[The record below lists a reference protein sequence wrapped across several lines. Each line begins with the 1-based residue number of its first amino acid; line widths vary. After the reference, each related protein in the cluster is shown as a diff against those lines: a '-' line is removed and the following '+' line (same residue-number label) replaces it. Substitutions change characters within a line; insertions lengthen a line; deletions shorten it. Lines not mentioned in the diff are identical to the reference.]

1 MDEAGQYWLGNPEFG
16 NVQRETIHGG
26 KETKWRM
33 MICFHGIF
41 AQLHAIIFLLISIWF
56 HFLFRPN
63 KKTWIWRGTNFS
75 GHTHNR
81 IKSTEILFFFFLLSV
96 KGSPSSAVFFILSF
110 LDYYDY
116 YASPNVRYHTD
127 QELQLLYI
135 IHTMT
140 DYPPLGE
147 IERRG
152 GYYSVQLIG
161 RKWMYFS
168 WNENKNNIMAS

>member
-1 MDEAGQYWLGNPEFG
+1 MNLKGN
-16 NVQRETIHGG
+16 
-26 KETKWRM
+26 K
-33 MICFHGIF
+33 
-41 AQLHAIIFLLISIWF
+41 
-56 HFLFRPN
+56 LFRSHTQPN
-63 KKTWIWRGTNFS
+63 QI
-75 GHTHNR
+75 NR
-81 IKSTEILFFFFLLSV
+81 NSFFFFLLSV

-161 RKWMYFS
+161 RK
-168 WNENKNNIMAS
+168 

>member
-1 MDEAGQYWLGNPEFG
+1 M
-16 NVQRETIHGG
+16 
-26 KETKWRM
+26 
-33 MICFHGIF
+33 
-41 AQLHAIIFLLISIWF
+41 
-56 HFLFRPN
+56 
-63 KKTWIWRGTNFS
+63 
-75 GHTHNR
+75 
-81 IKSTEILFFFFLLSV
+81 

-161 RKWMYFS
+161 RK
-168 WNENKNNIMAS
+168 